1 MPPKTKS
8 TRSAKEVQ
16 PFQSGNDAGDKRTA
30 SIEDVT
36 FTDINSDSEA
46 DEDDES
52 LEIAIQA
59 ARGLI
64 CSKTLKNYQVHL
76 KGTFPN

>member
-8 TRSAKEVQ
+8 TRSAKKVQ
-16 PFQSGNDAGDKRTA
+16 PFQSGNDAGNKRTA

-36 FTDINSDSEA
+36 FSDVNSDSEA
-46 DEDDES
+46 DEDDEN

-59 ARGLI
+59 AQGLI